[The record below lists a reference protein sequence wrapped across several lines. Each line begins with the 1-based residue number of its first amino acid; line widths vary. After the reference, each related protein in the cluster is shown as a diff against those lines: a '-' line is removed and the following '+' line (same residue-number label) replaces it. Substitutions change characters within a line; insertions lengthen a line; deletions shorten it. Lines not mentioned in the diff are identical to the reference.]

1 MNPHFFTALFLII
14 IDAYF
19 IPCLGYPVVHTL
31 QRFKFSNASRN
42 KLRRLCLGILILIY

>member
-1 MNPHFFTALFLII
+1 MNPHFFTAPSFNYYRCL
-14 IDAYF
+14 
-19 IPCLGYPVVHTL
+19 LGYPVVHTL